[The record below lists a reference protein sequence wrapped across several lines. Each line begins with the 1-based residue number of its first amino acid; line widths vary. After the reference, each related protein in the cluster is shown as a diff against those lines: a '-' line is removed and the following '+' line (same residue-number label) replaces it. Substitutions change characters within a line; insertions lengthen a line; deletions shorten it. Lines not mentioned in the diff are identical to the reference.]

1 MDVGQQVPPRPA
13 SAPVRIALAAAIG
26 LVVVNTFTGNPI
38 LALWLAARFNG
49 DGPMK
54 MESILIFLIVMGL
67 ITALLYRLLK
77 YLGGLY
83 DRASGAVAPTRQPLP
98 WNQSL
103 RGDRPE
109 GYDKTKPLNAPE
121 RIICAIVIIVFA
133 LFEYWFLFLACSP
146 IDQRCGR
153 AGVVLAPIIRVLG

>member
-1 MDVGQQVPPRPA
+1 MSTRPTTGEVA
-13 SAPVRIALAAAIG
+13 PAPVRVALAAALG
-26 LVVVNTFTGNPI
+26 LVVVNTFTGNPV
-38 LALWLAARFNG
+38 LALWIAARFNG

-54 MESILIFLIVMGL
+54 MESILVFLVVMGL

-77 YLGGLY
+77 YLGALY
-83 DRASGAVAPTRQPLP
+83 DRASGAAPATRKHLP

-109 GYDKTKPLNAPE
+109 GYGEPKPLSTPE
-121 RIICAIVIIVFA
+121 RIVCAIVIIVFA
-133 LFEYWFLFLACSP
+133 LFEYWFFFMACSP

-153 AGVVLAPIIRVLG
+153 NADAAVPALRA